1 MIGIKIDGN
10 LIIGGS
16 KLSITKDRVPLLV
29 LFLPVNETNITCVS
43 GSEVTPF
50 WTDPGINH

>member
-10 LIIGGS
+10 LIIAGS

-29 LFLPVNETNITCVS
+29 LFLPVNETGITCVS
-43 GSEVTPF
+43 GSES
-50 WTDPGINH
+50 